1 MIATNDLAKET
12 VAVVLAGGKGTRL
25 GPLTHHV
32 CKPAVTFGATYRNID
47 FSLSNCVNSGIF
59 RIGVATQHKPER
71 LLRHLDEAWGDV
83 VVGPEHFIA
92 PWPAE
97 ARAPKLGYRGTVRRS
112 VLFSGVAV
120 SEGADVADTV
130 VLPGAIIGRNCRLRG
145 AIVDSGCRIP
155 DGMVIDRSRRGALP
169 AGRGDPVVVTAEDV
183 ADNPSYARA

>member
-130 VLPGAIIGRNCRLRG
+130 VLPVPSSAGTAACAGQSSTAVAEFPTAWSLIGPGAAPFPR
-145 AIVDSGCRIP
+145 
-155 DGMVIDRSRRGALP
+155 
-169 AGRGDPVVVTAEDV
+169 AEGIL
-183 ADNPSYARA
+183 SS